1 MTVIQPPAMEGPK
14 TCRPSRILCR
24 IVSYAVFFFAF
35 FCAIG
40 LVESLLVPRAIDT
53 GIAVPLG
60 EAFIVDLLVTTAYI
74 FVSVFLEERNLPGDE
89 YRRHRETASKPVPR
103 RKSA

>member
-1 MTVIQPPAMEGPK
+1 MTVIPPPAMGESK
-14 TCRPSRILCR
+14 TGRSSRMLCR
-24 IVSYAVFFFAF
+24 LISYVVFFFAF

-40 LVESLLVPRAIDT
+40 LVESLLVPRAIDS

-60 EAFIVDLLVTTAYI
+60 EAFFVDMLVTTAYI
-74 FVSVFLEERNLPGDE
+74 LVSIFLEERNPVSDEHRGD
-89 YRRHRETASKPVPR
+89 RKTASKPIPC

>member
-1 MTVIQPPAMEGPK
+1 MTVIQPPAMGGSK
-14 TCRPSRILCR
+14 TGRSTRILCR
-24 IVSYAVFFFAF
+24 LISYAVFFFTF

-60 EAFIVDLLVTTAYI
+60 EAFFVDLLVTTAYI
-74 FVSVFLEERNLPGDE
+74 FVSIFLEERNPVGDE
-89 YRRHRETASKPVPR
+89 PGGCRKTASKPIPS

>member
-1 MTVIQPPAMEGPK
+1 MTMIQPPAMGAPK
-14 TCRPSRILCR
+14 ICRSSRIFCR
-24 IVSYAVFFFAF
+24 TVSYAVFFFAF

-40 LVESLLVPRAIDT
+40 LVESLLVPKAIDT

-60 EAFIVDLLVTTAYI
+60 EAFFVDLLVTTAYI
-74 FVSVFLEERNLPGDE
+74 CVSVFLEERHPAGDE
-89 YRRHRETASKPVPR
+89 YPHHREPAPKPVPG